1 MSKSLKE
8 VIKDMNI
15 PDEIEIREYTEEDFQ
30 EIRDLYNAEGWMTFV
45 NRSEDAKKGWRNSAI
60 KIVVVIDSKIIG
72 FLRGLTDGMITT
84 YIAEVL
90 VDSKHRGKGI
100 GGIMVE
106 VCHSLYP
113 NTRIDL
119 LSSEDANDFYRTNNF
134 REILGFRKSFI

>member
-15 PDEIEIREYTEEDFQ
+15 PDEIEIREYIEEDFQ

-60 KIVVVIDSKIIG
+60 KIVAVIDSKIIG

-106 VCHSLYP
+106 VCHNLYP

-119 LSSEDANDFYRTNNF
+119 LSSEDADDFYRANKF
-134 REILGFRKSFI
+134 REILGFRKSYI